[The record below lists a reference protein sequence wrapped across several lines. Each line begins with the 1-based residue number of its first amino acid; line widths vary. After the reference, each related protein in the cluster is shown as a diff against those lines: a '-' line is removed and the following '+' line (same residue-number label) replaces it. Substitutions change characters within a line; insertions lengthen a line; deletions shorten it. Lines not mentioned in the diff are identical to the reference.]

1 MSRQLPLYQGGRRG
15 LRQSPTGLRCEHN
28 SSENT
33 ADATDTKYKVL
44 KTENNSEKYKLNC
57 RCEDTSIKVKIT
69 LVHHYREKKTKMQD
83 SGVTVMFFF
92 SQSETQL
99 M

>member
-1 MSRQLPLYQGGRRG
+1 MPMIELTMWWWESPAASLPGKGGRRG

-44 KTENNSEKYKLNC
+44 KN
-57 RCEDTSIKVKIT
+57 
-69 LVHHYREKKTKMQD
+69 RE
-83 SGVTVMFFF
+83 
-92 SQSETQL
+92 
-99 M
+99 